1 MNQTVINTI
10 VLICGLYA
18 VIYVVTALFVSA
30 GERRYRTGDLPL
42 TLPSVSV
49 IVCARNEERDIRRC
63 LESLRC
69 LDYPRDC
76 LEIILVDD
84 ESDDRTLEILE
95 EFAKENSAV
104 SVLSTA
110 DEPHSF
116 PGKQRPLELG
126 IRCAKG
132 EILMVTDADCLVNPG
147 WVKEHVSAYD
157 GDTGIVGGLTVIET
171 GSGNL
176 FSRLMNCDQVSKLA
190 VAMGCTGLGFPLTI
204 MGNNMSFKRAAY
216 DACGG
221 YESIGTSIV
230 EDVDL
235 LYAVVRNTPYRA
247 GWTRGKKSLV
257 VSLPLK
263 NFKSFIAQRRRMLRV
278 KRGIPAIGKALLG
291 MEILM
296 TVLFAAA
303 LIFTFYDP
311 RPLVILSF
319 AWLFGYFHILL
330 PLPADRLKN
339 MLCVPVMLLFQAG
352 YGILLGFYCLFG
364 DRNVVWK
371 GRKYDKV
378 RSTKL
383 EVRS

>member
-10 VLICGLYA
+10 ILICGLYA
-18 VIYVVTALFVSA
+18 VVYVVTALFVSA
-30 GERRYRTGDLPL
+30 GERRYRTSDLPL
-42 TLPSVSV
+42 TLPTVSV
-49 IVCARNEERDIRRC
+49 IVCARNEEQNIRRC
-63 LESLRC
+63 LDSLRF

-104 SVLSTA
+104 RILSTA

-132 EILMVTDADCLVNPG
+132 EIVMVTDADCLVDPG
-147 WVKEHVSAYD
+147 WIKEHVSAYN
-157 GDTGIVGGLTVIET
+157 GDTGIVGGMTVIET

-190 VAMGCTGLGFPLTI
+190 VAMGCAGLGFPLTI
-204 MGNNMSFKRAAY
+204 MGNNMSFKREAY

-221 YESIGTSIV
+221 YESIGPSIV

-247 GWTRGKKSLV
+247 GWVRGKKSLV

-263 NFKSFIAQRRRMLRV
+263 NFKSFIAQRRRMLNV
-278 KRGIPAIGKALLG
+278 KSSIPAIGKALLG

-296 TVLFAAA
+296 TFLFAAA
-303 LIFTFYDP
+303 LIFAFHDP
-311 RPLVILSF
+311 RPLVILIF
-319 AWLFGYFHILL
+319 AWLFGYLHVLL
-330 PLPADRLKN
+330 PLSADRLKN
-339 MLCVPVMLLFQAG
+339 VLCVPVMLLFQAG
-352 YGILLGFYCLFG
+352 YGIVLGFYCLFG
-364 DRNVVWK
+364 NKNVAWK
-371 GRKYDKV
+371 GRKYY
-378 RSTKL
+378 
-383 EVRS
+383 EG